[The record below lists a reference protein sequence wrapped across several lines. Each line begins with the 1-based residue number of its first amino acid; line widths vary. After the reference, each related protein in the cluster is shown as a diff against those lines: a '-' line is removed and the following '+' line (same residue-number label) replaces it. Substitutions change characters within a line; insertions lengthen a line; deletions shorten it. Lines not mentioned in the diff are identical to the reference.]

1 MQPAVPAVTEL
12 VLLRTSLPDIPL
24 RAGTLLHARV
34 LERHGGQG
42 IIDLA
47 GAILTA
53 ELPEHVEAG
62 SRLRLRVR
70 DATAERLHLR
80 LEPAPVAVPPPAGL
94 PLPGGAVARLT
105 VEERGAGRG
114 ADGAPA
120 PFVTL
125 VYESETLGRVELRLG
140 LDSGALAAAVRVR
153 EGDVHARAAAAAGE
167 LRAALR
173 AATGLPCELAVLPRH
188 DPLDTYA

>member
-1 MQPAVPAVTEL
+1 VTEL
-12 VLLRTSLPDIPL
+12 VLLRTSMPDIPL

-34 LERHGGQG
+34 LERHAAQA

-62 SRLRLRVR
+62 SRLRLRVAE
-70 DATAERLHLR
+70 ATAERLHLR
-80 LEPAPVAVPPPAGL
+80 MEPAPAPVPPAPGL
-94 PLPGGAVARLT
+94 PLPGGAVARLA
-105 VEERGAGRG
+105 VEDRGAARG
-114 ADGAPA
+114 ADGSPA

-125 VYESETLGRVELRLG
+125 VYESDTLGRVELRLA
-140 LDSGALAAAVRVR
+140 LDSGALVAAVRVR
-153 EGDVHARAAAAAGE
+153 EGDAHARAAGAAGE
-167 LRAALR
+167 LRTALR
-173 AATGLPCELAVLPRH
+173 AATGLSCELAVLPRH

>member
-1 MQPAVPAVTEL
+1 VHPASGVTEL
-12 VLLRTSLPDIPL
+12 VLLRTSLPDVPL

-34 LERHGGQG
+34 LERQGGQG

-53 ELPEHVEAG
+53 ELPEGVEAG
-62 SRLRLRVR
+62 ARLRVR
-70 DATAERLHLR
+70 VAETSAERLHLR
-80 LEPAPVAVPPPAGL
+80 MEPPPAPPPPAL
-94 PLPGGAVARLT
+94 PLPGGAVARVA

-114 ADGAPA
+114 ADGTPA

-125 VYESETLGRVELRLG
+125 VYESEALGRVELRLG

-153 EGDVHARAAAAAGE
+153 EGAVHERATAAAGE
-167 LRAALR
+167 LRDALR
-173 AATGLPCELAVLPRH
+173 GATGLACELAVLSRR